1 MTPELWA
8 NIVAGMIMP
17 FVVSALKRATWADS
31 IKVILSMVVSLIFG
45 GLTALIGGTMEWTI
59 GAMLANATAI
69 FTEATLLYKIWFEGT
84 SLNARLTNFLG
95 G

>member
-8 NIVAGMIMP
+8 NILAGVIMP
-17 FVVSALKRATWADS
+17 FIVSTVKRATWSDS
-31 IKVILSMVVSLIFG
+31 TKVILSMVVSLALG
-45 GLTALIGGTMEWTI
+45 AATAFIGGTMEWTI
-59 GAMLANATAI
+59 GAALANATAI

-84 SLNARLTNFLG
+84 TLNTKLTNFLG